1 MAVVKMRRVTII
13 GPHSNKDKILG
24 LLQQAGVIDIIEK
37 KLEEMPQFKEGV
49 VLDKIDKSLGIFDSY
64 EELFEDREEEFDS
77 ATINID
83 KYKKLDVE
91 SLCEKII
98 RYDEEIQ
105 NANNNLTNLN
115 KALSNQLKWGQF
127 DYREV
132 KRLQDET
139 GLYVQFWA
147 ASLKHN
153 IDEEKYK
160 QVFVI
165 NRTKKEKC
173 FITISKKPYELIPEC
188 NETIFT
194 HSIEELKSAIE
205 DVKEVIH
212 NNQLTL
218 FKLNRELREYIEKER
233 VEYENRYNF
242 QLSKLHLDDKIDG
255 KVYVLEGWCP
265 VPEMKRL
272 NETLSKN
279 SVYMIIEKPT
289 REDDVPVT
297 IKNSAFTQLF
307 EPITKLFM
315 LPDYFELDLTVL
327 FAPLFWLFFGICL
340 GDAGWGAILLVG
352 AIAGFFVVK
361 KNLKKLM
368 VLGMLFAVMT
378 IIVGLL
384 TGSMLGFSTRDMPV
398 LQDIVL
404 VQPETIDLSEQMS
417 EEELAQLST
426 KEKEEARKDVA
437 NRVQQDMMFKFALLL
452 GVFQI
457 YIGLIANAVNTFKYD
472 SIQKGF
478 YPIGT
483 MLFLAGIFI
492 LAAPLLQGDDF
503 PKIPPEITN
512 TLLIVGLL
520 LILLFNSTGNVLK
533 RLGGGLWEL
542 YNVVTG
548 FFGDVLSYI
557 RLFALG
563 LAGSILAYVINQIAQ
578 NFLGLPVPLNYIIYF
593 VFLIVFHIFMMLLNA
608 LGSFVHPL
616 RLTFVEFYKNAGF
629 KGTFN
634 VYKPFSLKKYQE
646 KVG

>member
-1 MAVVKMRRVTII
+1 MAVVKMRRVSII

-37 KLEEMPQFKEGV
+37 KLEELPQFKEGV
-49 VLDKIDKSLGIFDSY
+49 VLDKIDKSLKVFDSY
-64 EELFEDREEEFDS
+64 EELFEDKENELDE
-77 ATINID
+77 AEVNID
-83 KYKKLDVE
+83 KEK
-91 SLCEKII
+91 SLVIEELCDKIVS
-98 RYDEEIQ
+98 YDEDIQ
-105 NANNNLTNLN
+105 NAHNNLINLK
-115 KALSNQLKWGQF
+115 KALSNQKKWGDF
-127 DYREV
+127 DYRKV
-132 KRLQDET
+132 KELQDKA
-139 GLYVQFWA
+139 GIYFQFWA
-147 ASLKHN
+147 TSTKTR

-160 QVFVI
+160 HLIVI
-165 NRTKKEKC
+165 NTTKKEKH
-173 FITISKKPYELIPEC
+173 FITISKKPYEAIPEC
-188 NETIFT
+188 NESIFT
-194 HSIEELKSAIE
+194 HSIDELKSAIS
-205 DVKEVIH
+205 DVKKTIEKTH
-212 NNQLTL
+212 ARL
-218 FKLNRELREYIEKER
+218 FKLNKELRQHIEKER

-242 QLSKLHLDDKIDG
+242 QLSKLYLDDKIDG
-255 KVYVLEGWCP
+255 KVYVLQGWCP
-265 VPEMKRL
+265 VPELDKL
-272 NETLSKN
+272 NSTLSKN
-279 SVYMIIEKPT
+279 SVYMKLEEPT
-289 REDDVPVT
+289 KEDDVPVT
-297 IKNSAFTQLF
+297 IRNSAFTKLF
-307 EPITKLFM
+307 EPITNLFM

-352 AIAGFFVVK
+352 AAVGFFVVK
-361 KNLKKLM
+361 KNLKRLM

-378 IIVGLL
+378 VIVGLL

-398 LQDIVL
+398 LKEIVL
-404 VQPETIDLSEQMS
+404 VQPETIDLSEEMT
-417 EEELAQLST
+417 EEELARMSPE
-426 KEKEEARKDVA
+426 EKEEVRIETA

-457 YIGLIANAVNTFKYD
+457 YLGLIANAVNKFKYG
-472 SIQKGF
+472 SVQEGF

-483 MLFLAGIFI
+483 MIFLAGIFI
-492 LAAPLLQGDDF
+492 LAAPLLQENF
-503 PKIPPEITN
+503 PQPPALVTN

-520 LILLFNSTGNVLK
+520 MILLFNSTGNILK

-578 NFLGLPVPLNYIIYF
+578 SFLGLPIPLNFLVYF

-634 VYKPFSLKKYQE
+634 VYQPFSLKKYQG
-646 KVG
+646 KAS